1 MGQIGDRLPDFMRY
15 SELFK
20 SNDRVQHLLCFFF
33 KDILDFHVTALNFF
47 NLKSKHSQMVTMYEV
62 KYAGMMTPLAEWSLF
77 FESLWP
83 KYGNRITII
92 VANIERHSSLMIG
105 EVTLIDIAN
114 AQEAR
119 ELAAAKYA
127 RDEEF
132 QRCQDFAF
140 AMQALSPTLY
150 DNELEAIRKIRCR
163 QSGVWLE
170 RHEKFREWL
179 DPKGQSRF
187 FWLHGIPGAGM

>member
-1 MGQIGDRLPDFMRY
+1 MGQIGDRLPNFIRY

-20 SNDRVQHLLCFFF
+20 SNDQIQHLLCFFF
-33 KDILDFHVTALNFF
+33 RDILDFHVTALNFF
-47 NLKSKHSQMVTMYEV
+47 SLKSKHSQMVTVREV
-62 KYAGMMTPLAEWSLF
+62 MTTTLAEWSLF

-92 VANIERHSSLMIG
+92 MANIERHSSLMIG
-105 EVTLIDIAN
+105 EVTLMDIAN

-119 ELAAAKYA
+119 EQATAKYA

-132 QRCQDFAF
+132 QHCQDFAF
-140 AMQALSPTLY
+140 AKQALSPTLY
-150 DNELEAIRKIRCR
+150 DDELEAIRKIRCR
-163 QSGVWLE
+163 HSGAWLE

-187 FWLHGIPGAGM
+187 FWLNGIPGAGT